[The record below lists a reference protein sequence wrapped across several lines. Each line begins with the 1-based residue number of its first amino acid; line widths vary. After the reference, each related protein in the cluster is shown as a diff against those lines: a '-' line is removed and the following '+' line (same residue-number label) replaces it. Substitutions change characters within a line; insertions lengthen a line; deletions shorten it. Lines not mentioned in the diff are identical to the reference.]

1 MKRVLTSRW
10 AKPVV
15 FSAALAPVVLLI
27 WQFFHDGLGAN
38 PLQFIT
44 YATGDWTLRFL
55 VFTLA
60 VTPLRKLLNM
70 PDLIRFRRMLGLF
83 AFFYGC
89 LHLMTYLWF
98 DKFFDWSE
106 ILKDI
111 AKRPYITIG
120 TLGLALMVPLA
131 ITSNSRLD
139 PPDGRQA
146 LADAA
151 PVDLRQ
157 HRGRCDSL
165 LLAGEA
171 GCDQAGVLRNTGGD
185 PAALPGGC
193 LDRQI
198 PLTASTCRR
207 GRLSS
212 PGLCARRNAQ
222 HPKARQGTQVQ
233 FRASRLRA

>member
-1 MKRVLTSRW
+1 MKRILTSRW

-15 FSAALAPVVLLI
+15 FTAALAPVLLLV

-70 PDLIRFRRMLGLF
+70 PDLIRFRRMLGLY

-98 DKFFDWSE
+98 DKFFDWAE

-120 TLGLALMVPLA
+120 TLGLVLMVPLA
-131 ITSNSRLD
+131 ITSTAGWIRRMGGKRWQMLHRLTYVSIVAGVIHYYWLVKLDVTRPVFYGTLAGILLLYRVAVWIAKSRS
-139 PPDGRQA
+139 RR
-146 LADAA
+146 A
-151 PVDLRQ
+151 PV
-157 HRGRCDSL
+157 
-165 LLAGEA
+165 
-171 GCDQAGVLRNTGGD
+171 GV
-185 PAALPGGC
+185 AA
-193 LDRQI
+193 
-198 PLTASTCRR
+198 
-207 GRLSS
+207 
-212 PGLCARRNAQ
+212 
-222 HPKARQGTQVQ
+222 
-233 FRASRLRA
+233 